1 MTDCPRC
8 QQPLPEPPPRFCPH
22 CGHDTH
28 AVGEPLV
35 PGGPAVGGAPP
46 YGGLPPTA
54 GGPPWERRQQIGFA
68 AALVET
74 TQQVL
79 SAPTRFF
86 RGMPVTG
93 GIGSPLLY
101 GVIAGYVGLVA
112 SAVYSFVLRSMMGT
126 SWNLGRGG
134 EFERI
139 MPMLT
144 SGVGLVGQVV
154 LGPLLIAIGLFI
166 FSAIT
171 HLCLMLVGGATRG
184 FEGTLRV
191 AAYSEAAMVIRIVPV
206 CGDVVAIVYFV
217 ILAIIGIAEAHRI
230 STAKSAVAVLLPV
243 FLACCCCVAGIIAAV
258 GGVASLMNQAR

>member
-1 MTDCPRC
+1 MTHCPRC

-22 CGHDTH
+22 CGHDTQ
-28 AVGEPLV
+28 AVGEPMV
-35 PGGPAVGGAPP
+35 PGGPEMGGAPP
-46 YGGLPPTA
+46 YGGVPPPTS
-54 GGPPWERRQQIGFA
+54 GPPWERRQQIGFA

-79 SAPTRFF
+79 GAPTTFF
-86 RGMPVTG
+86 RAMPVTG

-101 GVIAGYVGLVA
+101 GVIVGYVGLVA
-112 SAVYSFVLRSMMGT
+112 SAVYSFVLRSAIGT

-134 EFERI
+134 ELERI
-139 MPMLT
+139 MPMMS
-144 SGVGLVGQVV
+144 SGLGLAGQIVF
-154 LGPLLIAIGLFI
+154 GPLAIAIGLFI

-171 HLCLMLVGGATRG
+171 HLCLMLVGGAAQG
-184 FEGTLRV
+184 FEATLRV
-191 AAYSEAAMVIRIVPV
+191 AAYAEAAMVIRIVPI
-206 CGDVVAIVYFV
+206 CGDVVAVVYFV